1 MTGAAMPAIRPAAA
15 AVWRPRR
22 KRRRRVSGRAASL
35 SKRGKRQKQRSGKK
49 RDGNGIGARAGAVL
63 RRRRRKKTGK
73 YGEAQAP
80 VLAPAA
86 STAEPSEPA
95 AREGNTEEERGT
107 IHEASEAA
115 LEMARYEAGEK
126 LVEDLMPPGMML
138 PALSLRDVVSA
149 GIQQLAPQLL
159 PLLGTQEVFERLEAS
174 IRERSPLSVV
184 RLGDGELLALA
195 QGLVYEPEEISRKAP
210 FLSNAGVK
218 VPDFGARERLAEAVR
233 QADITG
239 VPVSRRAHFQ
249 PLLFQ
254 VIQQHGISL
263 HGLGLTTS
271 TINYSLLQEGWLSRL
286 LEGRR
291 VLVIGNTAPAFAR
304 RLEQNGVQIA
314 GIIAPVA
321 GFPDIDRAIQEA
333 SGVDCDLALVSAG
346 IPAVVIAQRLAAEQ
360 GKVALDF
367 GHAAD
372 QVAAQVEA

>member
-1 MTGAAMPAIRPAAA
+1 
-15 AVWRPRR
+15 
-22 KRRRRVSGRAASL
+22 
-35 SKRGKRQKQRSGKK
+35 
-49 RDGNGIGARAGAVL
+49 
-63 RRRRRKKTGK
+63 
-73 YGEAQAP
+73 
-80 VLAPAA
+80 
-86 STAEPSEPA
+86 
-95 AREGNTEEERGT
+95 
-107 IHEASEAA
+107 
-115 LEMARYEAGEK
+115 MARYEAGEK